1 MFYIIVIS
9 YLIDYVSTES
19 TLLGKCT
26 VKSDLTDSRL
36 DSLVGNDYETTHK
49 RDYDGKKSKF
59 RFNFCG
65 DGLSYATV
73 SVEQSFEGKSNNVTV
88 GYNHVKIN
96 SVGDDFSY
104 IVFTDG
110 TQYTAADSE
119 KCSSIHREAHIMV
132 KCPTKGHSDGDFV
145 VVNEDIDH
153 CFNLFELHSD
163 HLCPKSAGRIFFNI
177 ILSIFLILFLYF
189 ISGAIYLRFTRG
201 AQGRNQIPHLRFWT
215 NLGHS
220 IADKCDYLCRC
231 QGPPDVTSETER
243 IDAPILPM

>member
-73 SVEQSFEGKSNNVTV
+73 SVEQVCQT
-88 GYNHVKIN
+88 ILT
-96 SVGDDFSY
+96 SY
-104 IVFTDG
+104 DLTLTPFV
-110 TQYTAADSE
+110 YVLA
-119 KCSSIHREAHIMV
+119 MV
-132 KCPTKGHSDGDFV
+132 
-145 VVNEDIDH
+145 
-153 CFNLFELHSD
+153 
-163 HLCPKSAGRIFFNI
+163 
-177 ILSIFLILFLYF
+177 
-189 ISGAIYLRFTRG
+189 
-201 AQGRNQIPHLRFWT
+201 
-215 NLGHS
+215 
-220 IADKCDYLCRC
+220 
-231 QGPPDVTSETER
+231 
-243 IDAPILPM
+243 